1 MAVAIMAKLRLDKYL
16 AEMGCGTRSE
26 VKNAVRKG
34 RVFINDAI
42 EKSPDR
48 KVDTKKDKIF
58 FDHRLISYV
67 SMEYYMLNKPAG
79 VVSATEDGHCQTVLD
94 LIDQKQRKD
103 LFPVGRLDKDTEGLL
118 LITNDGALC
127 HQLLSPK
134 KHVEKVYYVE
144 VDSAIPIEA
153 VQQFQMGV
161 DIGEKQITLPAK
173 LEILTET
180 TAYLTI
186 CEGKFHQVKRMFEA
200 IGNTVTYLKRMS
212 MGSLDLDP
220 TLACGQYRPLTDLEI
235 SILKG
240 EDLWK

>member
-1 MAVAIMAKLRLDKYL
+1 MAKLRLDKYL

-26 VKNAVRKG
+26 VKHAIRKG
-34 RVFINDAI
+34 RVQINDGI

-48 KVDTKKDKIF
+48 KVDTGKDRIF
-58 FDHRLISYV
+58 FYHILISYV

-79 VVSATEDGHCQTVLD
+79 VVSATEDGRYQTVLD
-94 LIDQKQRKD
+94 LIDQKQRND
-103 LFPVGRLDKDTEGLL
+103 LFPVGRLDRDTEGLL

-144 VDSAIPIEA
+144 VDAAIPSETT
-153 VQQFQMGV
+153 QQFQKGV
-161 DIGEKQITLPAK
+161 DIGEKQRTLPAR
-173 LEILTET
+173 LELLSET

-200 IGNTVTYLKRMS
+200 VGRNVTYLKRIS
-212 MGSLDLDP
+212 MGSLVLDP
-220 TLACGQYRPLTDLEI
+220 LLKCGQYRPLTELEVGM
-235 SILKG
+235 LKG
-240 EDLWK
+240 EVL